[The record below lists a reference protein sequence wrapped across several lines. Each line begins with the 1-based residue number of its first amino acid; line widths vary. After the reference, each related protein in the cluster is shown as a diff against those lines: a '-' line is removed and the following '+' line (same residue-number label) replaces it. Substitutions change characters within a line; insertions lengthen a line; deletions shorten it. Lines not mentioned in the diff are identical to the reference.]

1 MENTKVRALI
11 ENLEK
16 HIPVCLPPE
25 EVERINDWTIALDSY
40 RRSMTILRKKDGNYT
55 LAELREYQE
64 HMGIF
69 GNVWVKLHQQRGQT
83 NYIHMGISGH
93 IYKYMK
99 EWGNLYK
106 FSQQGWESLNSLIK
120 RFFFLRT
127 NKGGGNQRS
136 NHAYYQSRVC
146 SNAVFCGCL
155 MLLRNTWHH

>member
-16 HIPVCLPPE
+16 LIPVCLPPE

-40 RRSMTILRKKDGNYT
+40 RRSMTILWKKDGNYT
-55 LAELREYQE
+55 LAEWREYQE

-93 IYKYMK
+93 IYKYMN
-99 EWGNLYK
+99 EWGTCI
-106 FSQQGWESLNSLIK
+106 SSH
-120 RFFFLRT
+120 
-127 NKGGGNQRS
+127 NKGGN
-136 NHAYYQSRVC
+136 
-146 SNAVFCGCL
+146 
-155 MLLRNTWHH
+155 LLIH